1 MSSRAVASSS
11 ITSTQSLVGA
21 RPPLIAAFAAVSA
34 PAGSRT
40 AKTEPLPSSL
50 VTVTSPPI
58 MRASLRVMAS
68 PSPVPPNFCAV
79 EASAVAE
86 LLEQLRLLLRGH
98 ADAGVGDGELD
109 EVAAIAHLACRK
121 FDFARFGELAGIAEE
136 IEQDLPQPH
145 GVHGQSAK
153 VLLGFDDEPILVLLG
168 KLSGG
173 ADDLLDQRCVRGC
186 ARSVRAFVHHVW
198 TRAILLLR
206 RAHFSDPRARG
217 GTGVAG
223 VGGRVV
229 AVRACSNRQARE
241 LRLEPAGRIR
251 RMAVAALGPLPALSL
266 VRRAQ
271 AAPHRMVVELSLNGH
286 TGIALRNRPRRGNPS
301 GRPHD
306 A

>member
-1 MSSRAVASSS
+1 M
-11 ITSTQSLVGA
+11 IVGK
-21 RPPLIAAFAAVSA
+21 PCDV
-34 PAGSRT
+34 SRT
-40 AKTEPLPSSL
+40 IRKPGTSPSSACPRMRWRASGRRPLPRGATSSMPNRSNSRVWSRPFGACSRPTNRCSDRARQDGATPGRRTVKTEPLPSSL

-173 ADDLLDQRCVRGC
+173 ADDLLDQRCELHGLWVEFQLSR
-186 ARSVRAFVHHVW
+186 
-198 TRAILLLR
+198 LDLR
-206 RAHFSDPRARG
+206 QVQH
-217 GTGVAG
+217 
-223 VGGRVV
+223 
-229 AVRACSNRQARE
+229 
-241 LRLEPAGRIR
+241 
-251 RMAVAALGPLPALSL
+251 L
-266 VRRAQ
+266 VDEA
-271 AAPHRMVVELSLNGH
+271 EE
-286 TGIALRNRPRRGNPS
+286 
-301 GRPHD
+301 
-306 A
+306 